1 MQSLLT
7 ASIVFTLAA
16 YALLVTVQ
24 FLLGIFALWQR
35 SQPVTSTAAVST
47 LMLQTIIKL
56 EMPEVK
62 LGVVTLPTAEAELLA
77 TFAPEL
83 VSPQAVVMPI
93 AEALPI
99 ENLTAMA
106 TPAAGIAPVSNN
118 STSSLELLTIR
129 QLKRLASSVGVKNYS
144 ILRKNQL
151 IEQILAKE
159 SSAA

>member
-24 FLLGIFALWQR
+24 FFLGIFALWQR
-35 SQPVTSTAAVST
+35 SQPVTSTAVVST
-47 LMLQTIIKL
+47 SMLQPAIEP

-62 LGVVTLPTAEAELLA
+62 LSVVTLPTAEAELLA

-83 VSPQAVVMPI
+83 VSPQAVVTPI
-93 AEALPI
+93 AKALPI
-99 ENLTAMA
+99 ENLTA
-106 TPAAGIAPVSNN
+106 IKSVSNN
-118 STSSLELLTIR
+118 STTSLEVLTIR

-144 ILRKNQL
+144 SLRKNQL
-151 IEQILAKE
+151 IEQILDKE